1 MKVQIE
7 FKFDS
12 LELLVGIKAFLKYP
26 HKFHHCML
34 VIMQFHIV
42 NDMWIEK
49 NTIIMEV
56 TKNQGLSLFEGNLYK
71 IYKMAWHV
79 ERMLSKPPRSDA
91 RPS

>member
-42 NDMWIEK
+42 NDMW
-49 NTIIMEV
+49 MEV